1 MQSAKRLFLATSLGL
16 TESLVNAKPAP
27 AQMPQQWQLNLQHPA
42 TPVMERLYDFHTFL
56 LWIISAIALFV
67 FGLLF
72 LAMVRFRE
80 KINPV
85 PSRTT
90 HHTLLEVVWTVAPV
104 LILVMIARALNHLT
118 VPMGIDS
125 PGLMKNPAAEPG
137 TADRFT
143 RDGIVW
149 SASGQCPKT
158 QPQRQNGRKADRQ
171 TIVLPTLFRNH
182 DLRRAADQLAKA
194 IGTSLSCWS
203 TSPATSNQC
212 WSDL

>member
-125 PGLMKNPAAEPG
+125 PGLMKNPAA
-137 TADRFT
+137 
-143 RDGIVW
+143 
-149 SASGQCPKT
+149 
-158 QPQRQNGRKADRQ
+158 
-171 TIVLPTLFRNH
+171 
-182 DLRRAADQLAKA
+182 RARY
-194 IGTSLSCWS
+194 GGSLH
-203 TSPATSNQC
+203 P
-212 WSDL
+212 